1 MGQCSTLPTEARN
14 DTSEGGLTAYSKNRY
29 RNHGMTESSDN
40 SATPL
45 TAYHHQQQQQNN
57 RTAAYNLQVQTTD
70 PMAQLPPRPY
80 QQQSPHAAGFGVS
93 SPSQQQYPPQQDQ
106 GQISVP
112 SPQPMLEEREALLVA
127 PPECAIRQRCDKLN
141 LESEYVGIYAASTPR
156 QEGQIFGPFAD
167 CAPPLTYS
175 GSDDS
180 STGTNPTTVAIQTAQ
195 IFRGITVAKDGTILS
210 QNARAT
216 RANRSSKSK
225 RGEKSRQAAKIDQA
239 KDLVEEAVL
248 ITLLPVGLFHSEP
261 WMLTPQRKSRLFTQP
276 TQM

>member
-1 MGQCSTLPTEARN
+1 MGQCSTLPAEARN
-14 DTSEGGLTAYSKNRY
+14 DTSVGLSTYSKTRY
-29 RNHGMTESSDN
+29 QNHEMTESSDN

-45 TAYHHQQQQQNN
+45 TAFHHQQQQQNI
-57 RTAAYNLQVQTTD
+57 RSPAYNLQVQTD
-70 PMAQLPPRPY
+70 AVHLPPRP
-80 QQQSPHAAGFGVS
+80 QQQTPNTVAFGVS
-93 SPSQQQYPPQQDQ
+93 SSQQHQPENHVQAH
-106 GQISVP
+106 VP
-112 SPQPMLEEREALLVA
+112 PQPMQEEREAPLVA
-127 PPECAIRQRCDKLN
+127 PPECAIRQRCYKLN

-167 CAPPLTYS
+167 CPPPLTYS

-239 KDLVEEAVL
+239 KDLVEEAVM
-248 ITLLPVGLFHSEP
+248 TGRVSF
-261 WMLTPQRKSRLFTQP
+261 MNVA
-276 TQM
+276 